1 MKIILNEWQF
11 KRLTKVLKMINE
23 NISKEEIDLKA
34 SEAKPENASE
44 AQIKAGNY
52 KKGHFS
58 VRGFDIT
65 IENPVGSR
73 RYYGKDK
80 KKYNVMKNHYG
91 YFTKTKGKDG
101 DQVDVFI
108 GPDIEKFEKV
118 YVVDQKI
125 NGKFDESK
133 VMFGFLTKKEAKA
146 AYFENFNE
154 NWHGFM
160 HITGVSLATFKKW
173 LYRGRKQRQPFADYV
188 EIQKKKLN
196 EQRERELK
204 DIEGDL
210 SWETVRNKS
219 GKMNLKNRETGE
231 YLSPEWFEWVGNMND
246 GVSLVRNS
254 DGNFNYLKNDGSLLL
269 PEWCYD
275 CEEFGE
281 GDKARIVIDTKEG
294 KLFNV
299 INRNGKIQGRW
310 EKIPKQTNNKLFAA

>member
-1 MKIILNEWQF
+1 MKILLNENQF
-11 KRLTKVLKMINE
+11 KKLYEEL
-23 NISKEEIDLKA
+23 SKEEIDQMA
-34 SEAKPENASE
+34 NEAKPEIASQ
-44 AQIKAGNY
+44 AQIAAGNY
-52 KKGHFS
+52 KKGHFR

-65 IENPVGSR
+65 IENPIGSK

-91 YFTKTKGKDG
+91 YFTKSKGKDG

-108 GPDIEKFEKV
+108 GPDVERFEKV

-146 AYFENFNE
+146 AYFSNFDV

-196 EQRERELK
+196 EEIGRGLK
-204 DIEGDL
+204 DIMGDL
-210 SWETVRNKS
+210 SWEPIRKED
-219 GKMNLKNRETGE
+219 KMNLVNKETGE
-231 YLSPEWFEWVGNMND
+231 YLSPEWFNWCGYMSD
-246 GVSLVRNS
+246 GVAVVRNEL
-254 DGNFNYLKNDGSLLL
+254 GQYNYLKNDGTLLL
-269 PEWCYD
+269 DDWYDD
-275 CEEFGE
+275 CEEFNG
-281 GDKARIVIDTKEG
+281 GKARIVHDEI
-294 KLFNV
+294 
-299 INRNGKIQGRW
+299 RNGRYLVFYNYVDREGNLLDDW
-310 EKIPKQTNNKLFAA
+310 KLED

>member
-1 MKIILNEWQF
+1 MKLILNENQF
-11 KRLTKVLKMINE
+11 KHLYEEL
-23 NISKEEIDLKA
+23 SKEEIDLKA
-34 SEAKPENASE
+34 SEANINPSQ
-44 AQIKAGNY
+44 AQKEAGNY
-52 KKGHFS
+52 KMGHVR

-101 DQVDVFI
+101 DHVDVFI
-108 GPDIEKFEKV
+108 GPDIENFEKV

-133 VMFGFLTKKEAKA
+133 VMFGFSTKKEAKE
-146 AYFENFNE
+146 AYFSNFDK

-196 EQRERELK
+196 EEAFRDMSDNGGEFS
-204 DIEGDL
+204 DL
-210 SWETVRNKS
+210 DWQPIRVNDQ
-219 GKMNLKNRETGE
+219 MNLKNKETGE
-231 YLSPEWFEWVGNMND
+231 YLSPEWFNWCGYMND
-246 GVSLVRNS
+246 GISVVRNEA
-254 DGNFNYLKNDGSLLL
+254 GEYNYLKSDGTLLL
-269 PEWCYD
+269 KDWYSD
-275 CEEFGE
+275 CEEF
-281 GDKARIVIDTKEG
+281 
-294 KLFNV
+294 
-299 INRNGKIQGRW
+299 RNGKGRVVHDEIDDGEYQIYYNYVDREGNFLDDW
-310 EKIPKQTNNKLFAA
+310 KIEAEQ